1 MAAGRAQ
8 KSGLTAAWVK
18 RARPKSKPY
27 KLSDRDGLYLLIE
40 PSGSRVWR
48 MNYRL
53 RGKQRTITFGRWPEL
68 LLGEARAKLLDA
80 RRLIANGVD
89 PVEQAKLDKIAQSI
103 AATNT
108 FEAIAKEW
116 LEKIEKEGLAAI
128 TLKKARWLLEQ
139 TYPSLGKRPIS
150 EITAQ
155 ELLLV
160 LKKVETS
167 KRYDTANRIRST
179 CSQVFRYAI
188 ATSRAERDI
197 CTDLRGALV
206 TARTTHRAAITTPK
220 EAGELLRAIEDYD
233 GHCLT
238 RVALKLL
245 PHLFVRPGELRW
257 AEWSEFDFDKAVWT
271 IPDYK
276 MKMRRPHAVP
286 LSKQAIAIIGEIEH
300 DASYS
305 SFLFPSLRALDRPMS
320 DNTINAALRR
330 LGFSKDQMTGHGF
343 RAMAAT
349 LLNEMGTWN
358 PDAIERQLAHADG
371 NSIRRAYAR
380 GQYWDERV
388 RMMQHWS
395 NYLDKLREGAKILR
409 PKFGHSGS

>member
-1 MAAGRAQ
+1 MSEGAKR
-8 KSGLTAAWVK
+8 KTGLTANAVK
-18 RARPKSKPY
+18 HARPREKDY
-27 KLSDRDGLYLLIE
+27 KLSDRDGLYLLVKTTGI
-40 PSGSRVWR
+40 RYWR
-48 MNYRL
+48 MNYRF
-53 RGKQRTITFGRWPEL
+53 GGQQRTLSFGRWPEI
-68 LLGEARAKLLDA
+68 LLGDAREMLLEARRKLAKGLDP
-80 RRLIANGVD
+80 L
-89 PVEQAKLDKIAQSI
+89 EQAKLEKIAKSI

-108 FEAIAKEW
+108 FQAVAEEW

-128 TLKKARWLLEQ
+128 TLKKARWLLAQ
-139 TYPSLGKRPIS
+139 TYPALGKRPIS
-150 EITAQ
+150 EITAH

-160 LKKVETS
+160 LKKVEAS

-188 ATSRAERDI
+188 ATARAERDI
-197 CTDLRGALV
+197 CSDLRGALV
-206 TARTTHRAAITTPK
+206 TPRTTHRAAITTPT
-220 EAGELLRAIEDYD
+220 EAGGLLRAVEDYD
-233 GHCLT
+233 GNDLT
-238 RVALKLL
+238 RIALRLL

-271 IPDYK
+271 IPDHK

-286 LSKQAIAIIGEIEH
+286 LSRQALAIIGEIEQ
-300 DASYS
+300 DARYS
-305 SFLFPSLRALDRPMS
+305 AFLFPSLRALDRPMS

-349 LLNEMGTWN
+349 LLNEMGIWN

-380 GQYWDERV
+380 GQYWEERV

-395 NYLDKLREGAKILR
+395 DYIDQLRHGATILR
-409 PKFGHSGS
+409 PKFGHSAS

>member
-1 MAAGRAQ
+1 MSDGAKR
-8 KSGLTAAWVK
+8 KTGLTANAVK
-18 RARPKSKPY
+18 HARPREKDY
-27 KLSDRDGLYLLIE
+27 KLSDRDGLYLLVKTTGI
-40 PSGSRVWR
+40 RYWR
-48 MNYRL
+48 MNYRF
-53 RGKQRTITFGRWPEL
+53 GGQQRTLSFGRWPEILLGDARDL
-68 LLGEARAKLLDA
+68 LLEARRKLAKGLDP
-80 RRLIANGVD
+80 L
-89 PVEQAKLDKIAQSI
+89 EQAKLDKIAKSI

-108 FEAIAKEW
+108 FQVVAEEW

-128 TLKKARWLLEQ
+128 TLKKARWLLAQ
-139 TYPSLGKRPIS
+139 TYPALGKRPIS
-150 EITAQ
+150 EITAH

-160 LKKVETS
+160 LKKIEAS

-188 ATSRAERDI
+188 ATARAERDI
-197 CTDLRGALV
+197 CSDLRGALI
-206 TARTTHRAAITTPK
+206 TPRTTHRAAITTPT
-220 EAGELLRAIEDYD
+220 EAGGLLRAVEDYD
-233 GHCLT
+233 GNDLT
-238 RVALKLL
+238 RIALRLL

-271 IPDYK
+271 IPDHK

-286 LSKQAIAIIGEIEH
+286 LSRQALAIIGEIEH

-305 SFLFPSLRALDRPMS
+305 AFLFPSLRALDRPMS

-349 LLNEMGTWN
+349 LLNEMGIWN

-380 GQYWDERV
+380 GQYWEERV

-395 NYLDKLREGAKILR
+395 DYIDQLRDGATILR
-409 PKFGHSGS
+409 PKFGHSAS

>member
-1 MAAGRAQ
+1 MGAGREQ

-68 LLGEARAKLLDA
+68 LLGEARAKLLEA

-139 TYPSLGKRPIS
+139 TYPALGKRPIS

-160 LKKVETS
+160 LKKVEAS

-188 ATSRAERDI
+188 ATARAERDI

-206 TARTTHRAAITTPK
+206 TARTNHRAAITTPK
-220 EAGELLRAIEDYD
+220 EAGALLRAIEDYE
-233 GHCLT
+233 GNSLT
-238 RVALKLL
+238 RIALRLL
-245 PHLFVRPGELRW
+245 PHVFVRPGELRW

-286 LSKQAIAIIGEIEH
+286 LSKQASAIIGEIEH

-305 SFLFPSLRALDRPMS
+305 SFLFPSLRALDRPMEGV
-320 DNTINAALRR
+320 DV
-330 LGFSKDQMTGHGF
+330 
-343 RAMAAT
+343 
-349 LLNEMGTWN
+349 
-358 PDAIERQLAHADG
+358 DAP
-371 NSIRRAYAR
+371 
-380 GQYWDERV
+380 V
-388 RMMQHWS
+388 
-395 NYLDKLREGAKILR
+395 
-409 PKFGHSGS
+409 PP

>member
-1 MAAGRAQ
+1 MAGGTRQ

-18 RARPKSKPY
+18 RAKPKDKPY
-27 KLSDRDGLYLLIE
+27 KLSDRDGLYLMVE

-48 MNYRL
+48 MNYRMSG
-53 RGKQRTITFGRWPEL
+53 RQRTITFGRWPEL
-68 LLGEARAKLLDA
+68 LLGEARQKLLDA
-80 RRLIANGVD
+80 RRLLANGID
-89 PVEQAKLDKIAQSI
+89 PVEQAKLDKIAKSI
-103 AATNT
+103 AATNS
-108 FEAIAKEW
+108 FQSVAEEW
-116 LEKIEKEGLAAI
+116 LEKIENEGLAEI
-128 TLKKARWLLEQ
+128 TLKKARWLLAQ
-139 TYPSLGKRPIS
+139 VYPALGKRAIS
-150 EITAQ
+150 EIKAH

-160 LKKVETS
+160 LKKVEAS

-188 ATSRAERDI
+188 ATARAERDI
-197 CTDLRGALV
+197 SADLRGALV
-206 TARTTHRAAITTPK
+206 TPRTTHRAAITTPT
-220 EAGELLRAIEDYD
+220 EAGQLLRAIEDYQGND
-233 GHCLT
+233 LT
-238 RVALKLL
+238 GIALRLL

-257 AEWSEFDFDKAVWT
+257 AEWREFDFDKAVWT

-286 LSKQAIAIIGEIEH
+286 LSRQAMSIIREIEH
-300 DASYS
+300 NAGYS
-305 SFLFPSLRALDRPMS
+305 AFLFPSLRALDRPMS

-349 LLNEMGTWN
+349 LLNEMGMWN

-395 NYLDKLREGAKILR
+395 DHIDQLRDGATILR
-409 PKFGHSGS
+409 PRFGHSGS

>member
-1 MAAGRAQ
+1 MAGGTRQ

-18 RARPKSKPY
+18 RAKPKDKPY
-27 KLSDRDGLYLLIE
+27 KLSDRDGLYLMVE
-40 PSGSRVWR
+40 PSGGRVWR
-48 MNYRL
+48 MNYRML
-53 RGKQRTITFGRWPEL
+53 GKQRTITFGRWPEL
-68 LLGEARAKLLDA
+68 LLGEAREKLREA
-80 RRLIANGVD
+80 RRHIANGID
-89 PVEQAKLDKIAQSI
+89 PVEHAKLDKIARSI

-108 FEAIAKEW
+108 FQSVADEW
-116 LEKIEKEGLAAI
+116 LEKIELEGVAAM
-128 TLKKARWLLEQ
+128 TLKKARWLLAQ
-139 TYPSLGKRPIS
+139 TYPAVGKRPITA
-150 EITAQ
+150 ITAH

-160 LKKVETS
+160 LKKVEAS

-188 ATSRAERDI
+188 ATARAERDI
-197 CTDLRGALV
+197 CADLRGALI
-206 TARTTHRAAITTPK
+206 TPRTNHRAAITTPS
-220 EAGELLRAIEDYD
+220 EAGGLLRAIEDYD
-233 GHCLT
+233 GHPLT
-238 RVALKLL
+238 GIALRLL

-257 AEWSEFDFDKAVWT
+257 AEWREFDFDECVWT
-271 IPDYK
+271 IPDHK
-276 MKMRRPHAVP
+276 MKMGRPHAVP
-286 LSKQAIAIIGEIEH
+286 LSRQALAIIGEIEH
-300 DASYS
+300 DAGYS

-349 LLNEMGTWN
+349 LLNEMGIWN

-395 NYLDKLREGAKILR
+395 DYLDQLRGGATILR

>member
-1 MAAGRAQ
+1 MSDGAKR
-8 KSGLTAAWVK
+8 KTGLTANAVK
-18 RARPKSKPY
+18 HARPREKDY
-27 KLSDRDGLYLLIE
+27 KLSDRDGLYLLVKTTGI
-40 PSGSRVWR
+40 RYWR
-48 MNYRL
+48 MNYRF
-53 RGKQRTITFGRWPEL
+53 GGQQRTLSFGRWPEILLGDAREL
-68 LLGEARAKLLDA
+68 LLEARRKLAKGLDP
-80 RRLIANGVD
+80 L
-89 PVEQAKLDKIAQSI
+89 EQAKLEKIAKSI

-108 FEAIAKEW
+108 FQAVAEEW

-128 TLKKARWLLEQ
+128 TLKKARWLLAQ
-139 TYPSLGKRPIS
+139 TYPALGKRPIS
-150 EITAQ
+150 EITAH

-160 LKKVETS
+160 LKKIEAS

-188 ATSRAERDI
+188 ATARAERDI
-197 CTDLRGALV
+197 CSDLRGALV
-206 TARTTHRAAITTPK
+206 RPRTTHRAAITTPT
-220 EAGELLRAIEDYD
+220 EAGGLLRAVEDYD
-233 GHCLT
+233 GNDLT
-238 RVALKLL
+238 RIALRLL

-271 IPDYK
+271 IPDHK

-286 LSKQAIAIIGEIEH
+286 LSRQALAIIGEIEH

-305 SFLFPSLRALDRPMS
+305 AFLFPSLRALERPMS

-349 LLNEMGTWN
+349 LLNEMGIWN

-380 GQYWDERV
+380 GQYWEERV

-395 NYLDKLREGAKILR
+395 DYIDQLRDGATILR
-409 PKFGHSGS
+409 PKFGHSAS

>member
-1 MAAGRAQ
+1 MSEGEKR
-8 KSGLTAAWVK
+8 KTGLTANAVK
-18 RARPKSKPY
+18 HAKPKEKNY
-27 KLSDRDGLYLLIE
+27 KLSDRDGLYLLVKTTGI
-40 PSGSRVWR
+40 RYWR
-48 MNYRL
+48 MNYRF
-53 RGKQRTITFGRWPEL
+53 GGQQRTLSFGRWPEI
-68 LLGEARAKLLDA
+68 LLGDAREMLLEARRQLAKGLDP
-80 RRLIANGVD
+80 L
-89 PVEQAKLDKIAQSI
+89 EQAKLEKIAKSI
-103 AATNT
+103 AATNNFQT
-108 FEAIAKEW
+108 VAEEW

-128 TLKKARWLLEQ
+128 TLKKARWLLAQ
-139 TYPSLGKRPIS
+139 TYPTLGKRPIS
-150 EITAQ
+150 EIKAH

-160 LKKVETS
+160 LKKIEAS

-188 ATSRAERDI
+188 ATARAERDI
-197 CTDLRGALV
+197 CSDLRGALV
-206 TARTTHRAAITTPK
+206 TPRTNHRAAITTPT
-220 EAGELLRAIEDYD
+220 EAGGLLRAVEDYD
-233 GHCLT
+233 GNNLT
-238 RVALKLL
+238 RIALCLL

-271 IPDYK
+271 IPDHK

-286 LSKQAIAIIGEIEH
+286 LSRQALAIIRDIEH

-305 SFLFPSLRALDRPMS
+305 AFLFPSLRALDRPMS

-349 LLNEMGTWN
+349 LLNEMGIWN

-380 GQYWDERV
+380 GQYWEERV

-395 NYLDKLREGAKILR
+395 DYIDQLRDGATILR
-409 PKFGHSGS
+409 PKFGHSAS

>member
-1 MAAGRAQ
+1 MGAGREQ

-68 LLGEARAKLLDA
+68 LLGEARAKLLEA

-139 TYPSLGKRPIS
+139 TYPALGKRPIS

-160 LKKVETS
+160 LKKVEAS

-188 ATSRAERDI
+188 ATARAERDI

-206 TARTTHRAAITTPK
+206 TARTNHRAAITTPK
-220 EAGELLRAIEDYD
+220 EAGALLRAIEDYE
-233 GHCLT
+233 GNSLT
-238 RVALKLL
+238 RIALRLL
-245 PHLFVRPGELRW
+245 PHVFVRPGELRW

-286 LSKQAIAIIGEIEH
+286 LSKQASAIIGEIEH

-349 LLNEMGTWN
+349 LLNEMGKWN

-395 NYLDKLREGAKILR
+395 NHLDKLREGAKILR

>member
-1 MAAGRAQ
+1 MSEGAKR
-8 KSGLTAAWVK
+8 KTGLTANAVK
-18 RARPKSKPY
+18 HARPREKDY
-27 KLSDRDGLYLLIE
+27 KLSDRDGLYLLVKTTGI
-40 PSGSRVWR
+40 RYWR
-48 MNYRL
+48 MNYRF
-53 RGKQRTITFGRWPEL
+53 GGQQRTLSFGRWPEILLGDAREL
-68 LLGEARAKLLDA
+68 LLEARRKLAKGLDP
-80 RRLIANGVD
+80 L
-89 PVEQAKLDKIAQSI
+89 EQAKLDKIAKSI

-108 FEAIAKEW
+108 FQAVAEEW

-128 TLKKARWLLEQ
+128 TLKKARWLLAQ
-139 TYPSLGKRPIS
+139 TYPALGKRPIS
-150 EITAQ
+150 EITAH

-160 LKKVETS
+160 LKKIEAS

-188 ATSRAERDI
+188 ATARAERDI
-197 CTDLRGALV
+197 CSDLRGALV
-206 TARTTHRAAITTPK
+206 TPRTNHRAAITTATD
-220 EAGELLRAIEDYD
+220 AGALLRAVADYE
-233 GHCLT
+233 GNALT
-238 RVALKLL
+238 RIALRLL

-257 AEWSEFDFDKAVWT
+257 AEWSEFDFDRCVWT
-271 IPDYK
+271 IPDHK

-286 LSKQAIAIIGEIEH
+286 LSRQALAIIREIEH

-305 SFLFPSLRALDRPMS
+305 VFLFPSLRALDRPMS

-349 LLNEMGTWN
+349 LLNEMGIWN

-380 GQYWDERV
+380 GQYWEERV

-395 NYLDKLREGAKILR
+395 DYIDQLRDGATILR
-409 PKFGHSGS
+409 PKFGHSAS

>member
-1 MAAGRAQ
+1 MGAGRAQ

-68 LLGEARAKLLDA
+68 LLGEARAKLLEA

-139 TYPSLGKRPIS
+139 AYPALGKRPIS

-160 LKKVETS
+160 LKKVEAS

-188 ATSRAERDI
+188 ATARAERDI

-206 TARTTHRAAITTPK
+206 TARTNHRAAITTPK
-220 EAGELLRAIEDYD
+220 EAGVLIA
-233 GHCLT
+233 
-238 RVALKLL
+238 
-245 PHLFVRPGELRW
+245 
-257 AEWSEFDFDKAVWT
+257 AEK
-271 IPDYK
+271 
-276 MKMRRPHAVP
+276 
-286 LSKQAIAIIGEIEH
+286 
-300 DASYS
+300 
-305 SFLFPSLRALDRPMS
+305 
-320 DNTINAALRR
+320 
-330 LGFSKDQMTGHGF
+330 
-343 RAMAAT
+343 
-349 LLNEMGTWN
+349 
-358 PDAIERQLAHADG
+358 
-371 NSIRRAYAR
+371 
-380 GQYWDERV
+380 
-388 RMMQHWS
+388 
-395 NYLDKLREGAKILR
+395 
-409 PKFGHSGS
+409 

>member
-1 MAAGRAQ
+1 MPEAAKR
-8 KSGLTAAWVK
+8 KSGLTANAVK
-18 RARPKSKPY
+18 HAKPRSKPY
-27 KLSDRDGLYLLIE
+27 KLSDRDWLYLLVTPTGIR
-40 PSGSRVWR
+40 SWR
-48 MNYRL
+48 MNYRF
-53 RGKQRTITFGRWPEL
+53 GGQQRTFSFGRWPEI
-68 LLGEARAKLLDA
+68 LLGEAREKLLDA
-80 RRLIANGVD
+80 RRSLAKGLD
-89 PVEQAKLDKIAQSI
+89 PLEQAKLEKIAKSI
-103 AATNT
+103 AASNS
-108 FEAIAKEW
+108 FQAVAEEW

-139 TYPSLGKRPIS
+139 AYPALGKRPIS
-150 EITAQ
+150 EITAH

-160 LKKVETS
+160 LKKVEGT

-188 ATSRAERDI
+188 ATARANRDI
-197 CTDLRGALV
+197 CADLRGALV
-206 TARTTHRAAITTPK
+206 TPRTNHRAAITTPT
-220 EAGELLRAIEDYD
+220 EASGLLRAIEDYD
-233 GHCLT
+233 GHHLT
-238 RVALKLL
+238 QSALRLL

-257 AEWSEFDFDKAVWT
+257 AEWSEFDFDKRVWT
-271 IPDYK
+271 IPDHK

-286 LSKQAIAIIGEIEH
+286 LSRQALSIIEEIEH

-305 SFLFPSLRALDRPMS
+305 DFLFPSLRSVERPMS

-395 NYLDKLREGAKILR
+395 DYLDQLREGATILR
-409 PKFGHSGS
+409 PKFGHSAS

>member
-1 MAAGRAQ
+1 MSEAAKR
-8 KSGLTAAWVK
+8 KSGLTANAVK
-18 RARPKSKPY
+18 HAKPRSKAF
-27 KLSDRDGLYLLIE
+27 KLSDRDGLYLLVTPTGI
-40 PSGSRVWR
+40 RYWR
-48 MNYRL
+48 MNYRFA
-53 RGKQRTITFGRWPEL
+53 GQQRTLSFGRWPEI
-68 LLGEARAKLLDA
+68 LLGEAREMLLDA
-80 RRLIANGVD
+80 RRSLAKGLD
-89 PVEQAKLDKIAQSI
+89 PLEQAKLEKIAKSI
-103 AATNT
+103 AASNS
-108 FEAIAKEW
+108 FQAVAEEW

-128 TLKKARWLLEQ
+128 TLKKARWLLAQ
-139 TYPSLGKRPIS
+139 TYPALGKRPIS
-150 EITAQ
+150 EITAH

-160 LKKVETS
+160 LKKVEGT

-188 ATSRAERDI
+188 ATARANRDI
-197 CTDLRGALV
+197 CADLRGALV
-206 TARTTHRAAITTPK
+206 TPRTNHRAAITTPT
-220 EAGELLRAIEDYD
+220 EASGLLRAIEDYD
-233 GHCLT
+233 GHHLT
-238 RVALKLL
+238 QIALRLL

-257 AEWSEFDFDKAVWT
+257 AEWSEFDFDKRVWT
-271 IPDYK
+271 IPDHK

-286 LSKQAIAIIGEIEH
+286 LSRQALSIIEEIEH

-305 SFLFPSLRALDRPMS
+305 DFLFPSLRSVERPMS

-349 LLNEMGTWN
+349 LLNEMGSWN

-395 NYLDKLREGAKILR
+395 DYLDQLREGATILR
-409 PKFGHSGS
+409 PKFGHSAS

>member
-1 MAAGRAQ
+1 MGPGRAQ

-68 LLGEARAKLLDA
+68 LLGEARAKLLEA

-139 TYPSLGKRPIS
+139 AYPALGKRPIS

-160 LKKVETS
+160 LKKVEAS

-188 ATSRAERDI
+188 ATARAERDI

-206 TARTTHRAAITTPK
+206 TARTNHRAAITTPK
-220 EAGELLRAIEDYD
+220 EAGALLRAIEDYE
-233 GHCLT
+233 GNSLT
-238 RVALKLL
+238 RIALRLL
-245 PHLFVRPGELRW
+245 PHVFVRPGELRW

-271 IPDYK
+271 IPDFK

-286 LSKQAIAIIGEIEH
+286 LSKQAMAIIGEIEH
-300 DASYS
+300 DATYS

-395 NYLDKLREGAKILR
+395 NCLDKLREGAKILR

>member
-1 MAAGRAQ
+1 MSEAAKR
-8 KSGLTAAWVK
+8 KSGLTANAVK
-18 RARPKSKPY
+18 HAKPRSKPY
-27 KLSDRDGLYLLIE
+27 KLSDRDGLYLLVTPTGI
-40 PSGSRVWR
+40 RYWR
-48 MNYRL
+48 MNYRFA
-53 RGKQRTITFGRWPEL
+53 GQQRTLSFGRWPEI
-68 LLGEARAKLLDA
+68 LLGEAREMLLDA
-80 RRLIANGVD
+80 RRSLGKGLD
-89 PVEQAKLDKIAQSI
+89 PLEQAKLEKIAKSI
-103 AATNT
+103 AASNS
-108 FEAIAKEW
+108 FQAVAEEW

-128 TLKKARWLLEQ
+128 TLKKARWLLAQ
-139 TYPSLGKRPIS
+139 TYPALGKRPIS
-150 EITAQ
+150 EITAH

-160 LKKVETS
+160 LKKVEGT

-188 ATSRAERDI
+188 ATARANRDI
-197 CTDLRGALV
+197 CADLRGALV
-206 TARTTHRAAITTPK
+206 TPRTNHRAAITTPT
-220 EAGELLRAIEDYD
+220 EASGLLRAIEDYD
-233 GHCLT
+233 GHQLT
-238 RVALKLL
+238 QIALRLL

-257 AEWSEFDFDKAVWT
+257 AEWREFDFDKRVWT
-271 IPDYK
+271 IPDHK

-286 LSKQAIAIIGEIEH
+286 LSRQALSIIEEIEH

-305 SFLFPSLRALDRPMS
+305 DFLFPSLRSVDRPMS

-395 NYLDKLREGAKILR
+395 DYLDQLREGATILR
-409 PKFGHSGS
+409 PKFGHSAS